1 MPSRIVPRGGKVGV
15 RFGSDLRERPYK
27 IVGDEGSHIDQA
39 FKLTTELL
47 TSEPRHL
54 CDGYAQGE
62 FSLEADLGISPILF
76 ADTEFEE
83 LRFTFQKIGGQVS
96 DLCVR
101 NGGIK
106 VHLEDSRRSA
116 QNVQSSVPIL
126 TSTVMQ
132 ELQSSTIFDNVRIV
146 RGWSVIR
153 LYGTQPVFQLLREWT
168 LPDFAIFE
176 FSSGLVDGKL
186 KAILVGGSTSPQELC
201 CNPNQPIEGSAELIE
216 ELAQLKGEVI
226 FRN

>member
-1 MPSRIVPRGGKVGV
+1 
-15 RFGSDLRERPYK
+15 
-27 IVGDEGSHIDQA
+27 
-39 FKLTTELL
+39 
-47 TSEPRHL
+47 
-54 CDGYAQGE
+54 
-62 FSLEADLGISPILF
+62 
-76 ADTEFEE
+76 
-83 LRFTFQKIGGQVS
+83 
-96 DLCVR
+96 
-101 NGGIK
+101 
-106 VHLEDSRRSA
+106 
-116 QNVQSSVPIL
+116 
-126 TSTVMQ
+126 MQ

-226 FRN
+226 FRNILESPDDDACPIALMFGAELKSLWIKNGVPFRCKSICVHLGASDSPLTVDKPMH